1 MTTKLYTL
9 SKDERLS
16 WKRHI
21 DLLFQEGKSF
31 VSFPLRII
39 YYVVEKE
46 MPSQTAILISV
57 PKKKIKRAVKRNH
70 IKRQIRETFRVR
82 KLELN
87 HSLEEKNKFIQIA
100 FLYMDKEEHSFQT
113 IEKAMDKTVRLLQ
126 EKIK

>member
-31 VSFPLRII
+31 VAFPLRII

-46 MPSQTAILISV
+46 MPAQTAILISI
-57 PKKKIKRAVKRNH
+57 PKKKIKRAVQRNH
-70 IKRQIRETFRVR
+70 IKRQVREAFRVR
-82 KLELN
+82 KPDLN
-87 HSLEEKNKFIQIA
+87 SLLEEKNKFIQIA
-100 FLYMDKEEHSFQT
+100 FLYMDKEAHSFQA
-113 IEKAMDKTVRLLQ
+113 IEKAMDKTLHLLQ
-126 EKIK
+126 DKIK